1 MRKIKNIYN
10 KNIFYYI
17 KTQNM
22 KTEYEVVFINIDRA
36 EIIDKIKNLG
46 WICTKENTLMKR
58 VIFEVANNKR
68 WSYLRV
74 RDEWDKITCT
84 YKEENLLINDINSI
98 KELETVV
105 KDFEV
110 MVGIFRKLGLN
121 EKSYQE
127 TYREVWKINNEIEI
141 MIDLWPWLNPYIE
154 IEWENEEL
162 VKKYSNLLW
171 FDYNN
176 WIFWTAFQVYEKE
189 LWLDYEFI
197 NSLKEITFDNIPQKR
212 IIQ

>member
-1 MRKIKNIYN
+1 
-10 KNIFYYI
+10 
-17 KTQNM
+17 M
-22 KTEYEVVFINIDRA
+22 KTEYEVVFTNIER
-36 EIIDKIKNLG
+36 EKFIDKIKSIG

-58 VIFEVANNKR
+58 IIFEIPNNKR
-68 WSYLRV
+68 SSYLRV

-84 YKEENLLINDINSI
+84 YKEENLLVNNIDSI

-110 MVGIFRKLGLN
+110 MINIFRKLWLN

-127 TYREVWKINNEIEI
+127 TYREVWSINNEIEI

-162 VKKYSNLLW
+162 VRKYSSLLW
-171 FDYNN
+171 FDYNV
-176 WIFWTAFQVYEKE
+176 WIFWTSFQVYEKE
-189 LWLDYEFI
+189 SWLDYEFM
-197 NSLKEITFDNIPQKR
+197 NSLKEITFENIPRK
-212 IIQ
+212 I

>member
-1 MRKIKNIYN
+1 
-10 KNIFYYI
+10 
-17 KTQNM
+17 M
-22 KTEYEVVFINIDRA
+22 KTEYEVVFTNIDR
-36 EIIDKIKNLG
+36 EKIISKIKNLG
-46 WICTKENTLMKR
+46 WICIKENTLMKR
-58 VIFEVANNKR
+58 IIFETPNNKR

-105 KDFEV
+105 KDFDI
-110 MVGIFRKLGLN
+110 MVNIFRKLWLI

-176 WIFWTAFQVYEKE
+176 GIFWTSFQVYEKE

-197 NSLKEITFDNIPQKR
+197 NNLKEITFEKIPWK
-212 IIQ
+212 IN

>member
-1 MRKIKNIYN
+1 
-10 KNIFYYI
+10 
-17 KTQNM
+17 M
-22 KTEYEVVFINIDRA
+22 KTEYEVVFTNIDR
-36 EIIDKIKNLG
+36 EDISSKIKSLG

-58 VIFEVANNKR
+58 VIFETPNNKR

-98 KELETVV
+98 KELETVI
-105 KDFEV
+105 KDFDI
-110 MVGIFRKLGLN
+110 MVNIFRKLWLN

-127 TYREVWKINNEIEI
+127 TYREVWEINNEIEI

-154 IEWENEEL
+154 IEWENEEV

-176 WIFWTAFQVYEKE
+176 WIFWTSFQVYEKE

-197 NSLKEITFDNIPQKR
+197 NSLKEITFENIPGKNNS
-212 IIQ
+212 

>member
-1 MRKIKNIYN
+1 
-10 KNIFYYI
+10 
-17 KTQNM
+17 M
-22 KTEYEVVFINIDRA
+22 KTEYEVVFTNINKW
-36 EIIDKIKNLG
+36 EIIEKIKNLG
-46 WICTKENTLMKR
+46 WICSKENTLMKR
-58 VIFEVANNKR
+58 FIFENSNNKR

-84 YKEENLLINDINSI
+84 YKEENILVNDINSI

-105 KDFEV
+105 DDFDI
-110 MVGIFRKLGLN
+110 MVNIFRKLWLN

-127 TYREVWKINNEIEI
+127 TYREVWEINNEIEI

-154 IEWENEEL
+154 IEWENEEV

-176 WIFWTAFQVYEKE
+176 WIFWTSFQVYEKE

-197 NSLKEITFDNIPQKR
+197 NSLKEITFDNIPRK
-212 IIQ
+212 INT